1 MKLSYLT
8 KRLVDVCNLYPDAE
22 VSITVDDATDRVD
35 IEQVVVMEC
44 DGTVDVLLCET
55 ALMDER

>member
-1 MKLSYLT
+1 MKLSYLA

-22 VSITVDDATDRVD
+22 VFVAVDDIGDRVD

-44 DGTVDVLLCET
+44 DGMVDVLLCEQ

>member
-1 MKLSYLT
+1 MKLDYLI
-8 KRLVDVCNLYPDAE
+8 KRLINVQNVYPDAE
-22 VSITVDDATDRVD
+22 VSIVIDDATDRIP

-44 DGTVDVLLCET
+44 DGVADVLLCEL